1 MKDYW
6 STVDQYYTAFNC
18 NILKQEG
25 LYHVLR
31 FLHFR
36 DNKNEHDK
44 TEENS
49 TDWKIRAVL
58 DKLSDSYAK
67 Y

>member
-44 TEENS
+44 TDENS
-49 TDWKIRAVL
+49 TDCRR
-58 DKLSDSYAK
+58 
-67 Y
+67 